1 MNCGRRGNVNDRHET
16 TKNFTAKRLLCAE
29 PGPPHLTGRYHGTDK
44 LDRPLT
50 FGSSKMAT
58 PENHIADSLSQSPVA
73 PAAATARYARKK
85 RAIVAAASE
94 ILNRDGVKGMTL
106 ASVAAQV
113 GLITTSVTYYFK
125 KKEDLAVA
133 CFLDGIERID
143 AIMDEAL
150 KAATPQ
156 QRLLRLIQLWLDL
169 RSRIAAGED
178 PAISVFNDIR
188 ALQKPL
194 RTVVLTE
201 YMKFFAKLRSV
212 FDDADFGWLDEQAKT
227 ARAHVMTEHLFW
239 SVAWLPRYDLDDYPR
254 IRDRMFDILMNGLG
268 VTQSRWN
275 PAVLPL
281 DSIVNPSGAEVSAAE
296 TFFIAATRLINER
309 GYRGA
314 SVEKIS
320 ERLNVTKGSFY
331 HHNDAKD
338 DLVVECFER
347 SFETMR
353 RIQRAVALRAENH
366 WSNLATVATALVN
379 YQLSERGPLL
389 RTSALTAL
397 PLAMRSKMV
406 ESSNRVSDRF
416 AASISDGIAELSV
429 RPVDPFIAA
438 QMLTATM
445 NAAAEIR
452 WWIPDVL
459 PENAATLYAKPML
472 MGIFSR

>member
-1 MNCGRRGNVNDRHET
+1 
-16 TKNFTAKRLLCAE
+16 
-29 PGPPHLTGRYHGTDK
+29 
-44 LDRPLT
+44 
-50 FGSSKMAT
+50 MAT
-58 PENHIADSLSQSPVA
+58 PEEIIVDSGISQSAAVPVA
-73 PAAATARYARKK
+73 STARYARKK
-85 RAIVAAASE
+85 RSIVAAASE

-133 CFLDGIERID
+133 CFLEGIERLD
-143 AIMDEAL
+143 TIMDEAL
-150 KAATPQ
+150 KAPTPQ
-156 QRLLRLIQLWLDL
+156 QQLLRLIELWLNL
-169 RSRIAAGED
+169 QGRIVAGEE

-212 FDDADFGWLDEQAKT
+212 FDNGEFSWIDDQAKT

-239 SVAWLPRYDLDDYPR
+239 AVAWLPRYDLDDYPR
-254 IRDRMFDILMNGLG
+254 IRDRMFDILIHGLG
-268 VTQSRWN
+268 IPGSAWE
-275 PAVLPL
+275 PEVLPL
-281 DSIVNPSGAEVSAAE
+281 DTIVNPSGAEVSAAE

-314 SVEKIS
+314 SVERIS

-331 HHNDAKD
+331 HHNEAKD

-353 RIQRAVALRAENH
+353 RVQRAVAHRSENH
-366 WSNLATVATALVN
+366 WSNLATAAAALVN

-406 ESSNRVSDRF
+406 ENSNRVSDRF
-416 AASISDGIAELSV
+416 AASISDGIAERSV

-452 WWIPDVL
+452 WWIPEVL